1 MKAHQKKKKR
11 KLPNKKFLCDS
22 ESVSCLKVEN
32 VSISCGLF
40 YLFLIIQLK

>member
-11 KLPNKKFLCDS
+11 KLPNKNLLCDS
-22 ESVSCLKVEN
+22 ESVSCLKVDH

-40 YLFLIIQLK
+40 NLFLVMQLK